1 MESHDFPSDLKAV
14 CDETAGLIIIN
25 PPICRWCS
33 RDGFPW
39 KNPIDP
45 LFTYGNMIYCG
56 KEWVNIRCW
65 EMFDSLTNSLETF
78 TDWPYYY
85 ILLRDGK
92 DLGSLICFHPINC
105 WFSQRDDS
113 PLWLLLGSKK
123 NPKTSELLS
132 VSHLISE
139 KQMSFN
145 DGDTTMI
152 YIEEKKIYM
161 YIYICVWIDI
171 IQHIYIYNIL

>member
-1 MESHDFPSDLKAV
+1 MDFASDLKAV

-33 RDGFPW
+33 RDSFPW
-39 KNPIDP
+39 KI
-45 LFTYGNMIYCG
+45 LLTHYLLMETWFTVEKSGSI
-56 KEWVNIRCW
+56 IRCW

-78 TDWPYYY
+78 ADWPYYY

-123 NPKTSELLS
+123 NPKASELLS
-132 VSHLISE
+132 VSHLIS
-139 KQMSFN
+139 
-145 DGDTTMI
+145 G
-152 YIEEKKIYM
+152 KKNTWVSM
-161 YIYICVWIDI
+161 MG
-171 IQHIYIYNIL
+171 IQLWFI